1 MSFTLEFEPLGI
13 RLLCEEPLTL
23 LEAARQAG
31 IHLRSECGGKGTCT
45 KCQVQILK
53 GTVSPLTE
61 LERKTFTA
69 AQIKLGFRL
78 ACRTLVESDAEIYLP
93 AQSLLSDQVLQT
105 EGSSQ
110 QFMVDPAV
118 KMSSITLNPPSFT
131 DLQPDWERVQT
142 ALTHQGIAKLS
153 ASLPVLTSISTQL
166 RKSDWKINLIHN
178 ETETLNALPPDNF
191 TPIGLAVDV
200 GSTKIA
206 CFLIDL
212 CSGQTL
218 AARGIANPQIA
229 FGEDIMS
236 RLGAV
241 LENPQNASALQ
252 QSVMQSIQ
260 SAVDEMCSKLG
271 IPIDHVV
278 DACLVGNTAMHHLF
292 LGLPTQALAM
302 SPFVPATGAELYPS
316 ADELDLQLM
325 PGARAYAPPVIAGFV
340 GSDHLAFL
348 LAAVFGED
356 QRTRLGI
363 DIGTNTEIALQHAGR
378 IVSVSTASGP
388 AFEGAHIRFGMRAAP
403 GAIEYVSID
412 EKGVA
417 HCQVIGSQPASGIC
431 GSGILDAVA
440 ELRRTQLI
448 NNRGRLEKSSPLIGT
463 NTEGKPVFVLVPE
476 SANQREIS
484 MDQKDID
491 QILLAKGAIRAGIDI
506 LMDYLHLQIS
516 GIDEIVIAGAFG
528 SFMNPEQA
536 VRIGL
541 LPDVPLQHIHAVGN
555 AAGVGARML
564 LASRKMRLRALE
576 LAHKIEYLELT
587 IYPDFDLFFANGIK
601 P

>member
-23 LEAARQAG
+23 LQAARQAG

-53 GTVSPLTE
+53 GAVPPLTE
-61 LERKTFTA
+61 LERNTFTA
-69 AQIKLGFRL
+69 AQIDLGFRL
-78 ACRTLVESDAEIYLP
+78 ACRTIVTSDAEIYLP

-110 QFMVDPAV
+110 EFSPDPAV
-118 KMSSITLNPPSFT
+118 KMIPITLTPPSFT
-131 DLQPDWERVQT
+131 DLQPDWERVQ
-142 ALTHQGIAKLS
+142 AVLSQKGIGRLS
-153 ASLPVLTSISTQL
+153 ASVPVLTSISTQL

-178 ETETLNALPPDNF
+178 EKEILNACSPEIF

-200 GSTKIA
+200 GSTKVA
-206 CFLIDL
+206 CFLMDL
-212 CSGQTL
+212 YTGQTL

-236 RLGAV
+236 RLAAV
-241 LENPQNASALQ
+241 LENPHNASALKQ
-252 QSVMQSIQ
+252 GVMQTIQ
-260 SAVDEMCSKLG
+260 SAVAEMCAKLG
-271 IPIDHVV
+271 VPMEHVV

-292 LGLPTQALAM
+292 LGLPTLALAM
-302 SPFVPATGAELYPS
+302 SPFVPVTGAELYPYTH
-316 ADELDLQLM
+316 ELGLQLM
-325 PGARAYAPPVIAGFV
+325 PGARVYIPPVIAGFV

-348 LAAVFGED
+348 LASGFGDD
-356 QRTRLGI
+356 QRSRLGI

-378 IVSVSTASGP
+378 IVSISTASGP

-403 GAIEYVSID
+403 GAIEHVMID

-448 NNRGRLEKSSPLIGT
+448 NPRGRLEKSSPMIRS
-463 NTEGKPVFVLVPE
+463 NTEGKPIFILVPE
-476 SANQREIS
+476 GANQREIS

-506 LMDYLHLQIS
+506 LLDYLNVQLNQ
-516 GIDEIVIAGAFG
+516 IDEIVIAGAFG
-528 SFMNPEQA
+528 SYMNPEQA
-536 VRIGL
+536 MRIGL
-541 LPDVPLQHIHAVGN
+541 LPDVPLQRIHAVGN

-564 LASRKMRLRALE
+564 LASTKMRLKALA
-576 LAHKIEYLELT
+576 LVQKIEYLELT
-587 IYPDFDLFFANGIK
+587 IYPDFNLFFANGIK
-601 P
+601 F

>member
-1 MSFTLEFEPLGI
+1 MSFILKFEPLGI
-13 RLLCEEPLTL
+13 HLLCDEPLTL

-31 IHLRSECGGKGTCT
+31 IHLRSDCGGKGACA
-45 KCQVQILK
+45 KCRVQILI
-53 GTVSPLTE
+53 GTVPPLTE

-78 ACRTLVESDAEIYLP
+78 ACRTIVDSDAQIYLP

-110 QFMVDPAV
+110 QFMVNPAV
-118 KMSSITLNPPSFT
+118 KLSSITLNPPTLT
-131 DLQPDWERVQT
+131 DLQPDWERVQN
-142 ALTHQGIAKLS
+142 ALTWQGIGNLS

-166 RKSDWKINLIHN
+166 RKSEWSINLIHN
-178 ETETLNALPPDNF
+178 QTEILNACSPDNF
-191 TPIGLAVDV
+191 NPVGLAVDV

-206 CFLIDL
+206 CFLMDL

-236 RLGAV
+236 RLSAV
-241 LENPQNASALQ
+241 LENPHNASTLQ
-252 QSVMQSIQ
+252 QGVIQSIQ
-260 SAVDEMCSKLG
+260 LSAKEMCTKLG
-271 IPIDHVV
+271 IPINHVV

-302 SPFVPATGAELYPS
+302 SPFVPSTGSELYPS
-316 ADELDLQLM
+316 ADELGLQLM

-348 LAAVFGED
+348 LASGFGEN
-356 QRTRLGI
+356 QRTRMGI
-363 DIGTNTEIALQHAGR
+363 DIGTNTEIALQHSGR
-378 IVSVSTASGP
+378 IMSVSTASGP
-388 AFEGAHIRFGMRAAP
+388 AFEGTHIRFGMRAAP
-403 GAIEYVSID
+403 GAIEHVNID

-440 ELRRTQLI
+440 ELRRTHLI
-448 NNRGRLEKSSPLIGT
+448 NNRGRLEKSSPIIGT

-476 SANQREIS
+476 TANQREIS

-506 LMDYLHLQIS
+506 LMDYLHVQIS
-516 GIDEIVIAGAFG
+516 EIDEIVIAGAFG
-528 SFMNPEQA
+528 SYMNPEQA

-541 LPDVPLQHIHAVGN
+541 LPDVPLQRIHAIGN

-564 LASRKMRLRALE
+564 LASTQMRLNALE

-587 IYPDFDLFFANGIK
+587 IYPDFNLFFANGIK
-601 P
+601 S